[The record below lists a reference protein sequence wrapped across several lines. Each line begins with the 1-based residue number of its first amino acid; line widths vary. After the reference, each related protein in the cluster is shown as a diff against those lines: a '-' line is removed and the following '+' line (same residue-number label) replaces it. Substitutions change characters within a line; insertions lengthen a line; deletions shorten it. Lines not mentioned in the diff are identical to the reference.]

1 MKKRDISEN
10 QAKNIFLGIG
20 SNLGNRI
27 INIEKSKSLLLEN
40 DINFISVSNYYE
52 TPSWPDPKK
61 PKFINIVL
69 KVTCMY
75 KPQELINIC
84 RIIEAKLGRKQ
95 SAKNSPRICDI
106 DIIDFD
112 GLVLKDKLFLPHV
125 RMHKR
130 NFVLFPLFE
139 IEKEWVHPIKKVNIK
154 KLILSLSNKDI
165 RSIKQIWIN
174 AIIKYA

>member
-1 MKKRDISEN
+1 MKKQGTSEN

-27 INIEKSKSLLLEN
+27 LNIEKAKSLLLEN
-40 DINFISVSNYYE
+40 NIKFISLSNYYE

-69 KVTCMY
+69 KVTCRY
-75 KPQELINIC
+75 KPQEMINLC
-84 RIIEAKLGRKQ
+84 KIIEAKLGRRK
-95 SAKNSPRICDI
+95 STKNSPRVCDI
-106 DIIDFD
+106 YIIDFE
-112 GLVLKDKLFLPHV
+112 GLILKDKLFLPHEK
-125 RMHKR
+125 MHER

-154 KLILSLSNKDI
+154 KLIFSLPNKDI
-165 RSIKQIWIN
+165 RSIKKI
-174 AIIKYA
+174 

>member
-1 MKKRDISEN
+1 MIKLDISEN

-27 INIEKSKSLLLEN
+27 INIEKAKSLLLEN

-52 TPSWPDPKK
+52 TSSWPDPKK

-69 KVTCMY
+69 KATCKQ
-75 KPQELINIC
+75 KPLEMINLC
-84 RIIEAKLGRKQ
+84 KIIETKLGRRK
-95 SAKNSPRICDI
+95 SPKNSPRVCDI
-106 DIIDFD
+106 DIIDYD
-112 GLVLKDKLFLPHV
+112 GLVLNDKLSLPHA
-125 RMHKR
+125 RMHER
-130 NFVLFPLFE
+130 NFVLLPLFE

-165 RSIKQIWIN
+165 RSIKQI
-174 AIIKYA
+174 